1 MIVRKKMRREKD
13 EKNKIYLIHELV
25 QRKDKKKY
33 KREKCVFLP
42 LLVWFNT
49 KRDERNVIEEKRNI

>member
-1 MIVRKKMRREKD
+1 MRREKD